1 MHQQTKFQY
10 FLSFQVHGGATQF
23 LDCKAKFGP
32 TNVQFIERRVM
43 FGVVPLNLTTTK
55 SALLFNESSHHA
67 YFQVNKMVLINVRPK
82 TFYTKLLVYNA
93 VAICLINTKL
103 SRHTILGVTMSCV
116 KFQGWM
122 RITFLTCMR
131 INNVPPD

>member
-1 MHQQTKFQY
+1 MITITVVKTGLYFQRETKHQY
-10 FLSFQVHGGATQF
+10 FISLQVHGGATQF

-67 YFQVNKMVLINVRPK
+67 YFQVNEMILYIILALNVY
-82 TFYTKLLVYNA
+82 F
-93 VAICLINTKL
+93 
-103 SRHTILGVTMSCV
+103 
-116 KFQGWM
+116 
-122 RITFLTCMR
+122 
-131 INNVPPD
+131 